1 MIKDV
6 HINNP
11 KRSLLQGVEF
21 RYRPGSFTQSSEIT
35 GCFGG
40 GCGWKSSGDCVLAE
54 VGDSVLYHTLSEP
67 ARAEYGGAPFHT
79 QPMPECHKR
88 AADLAGHR
96 PAVTFSGQSDR
107 QHATLA
113 YRRMRLT
120 VVNLGRS

>member
-1 MIKDV
+1 MSRVGIGIRPPKKRPLGIVDV
-6 HINNP
+6 N
-11 KRSLLQGVEF
+11 
-21 RYRPGSFTQSSEIT
+21 
-35 GCFGG
+35 
-40 GCGWKSSGDCVLAE
+40 
-54 VGDSVLYHTLSEP
+54 VLYHTLSEP

-79 QPMPECHKR
+79 HPMPECHKR

>member
-1 MIKDV
+1 MRLTFPSVLEIDV
-6 HINNP
+6 EETKNP
-11 KRSLLQGVEF
+11 IQQIVELKHQ
-21 RYRPGSFTQSSEIT
+21 RDGN
-35 GCFGG
+35 
-40 GCGWKSSGDCVLAE
+40 
-54 VGDSVLYHTLSEP
+54 VLYHTLSEP

-79 QPMPECHKR
+79 HPMPECHKR